1 MAKKTKNKPAI
12 TNRDDKIAAV
22 KRFFRSN
29 LKNLLDSQPK
39 RHIVFILIITALTL
53 LVYSNTFHS
62 PFIFDDSSSISKNM
76 SVRNFSF
83 RIFKSALRPVTY
95 MTFAFN
101 YKLNGLDTFGYH
113 VFNNVLHI
121 LNGIIIYFFIF
132 ITLIRWKTPEKLTL
146 KPDIIAFAGALIFA
160 VHPIQTESVTYISSR
175 SEELAA
181 FFTILGMLFFTLWVK
196 THNEKLLYVLMPVTF
211 YLGFFSK
218 QTAVVLPVLMIIYDF
233 FFVAELSIRNVLKR
247 WLIYMFIGIVGV
259 YGLYRNFFTSAG
271 LDLGADKSSSAAAAV
286 PRSVGFHQVGD
297 LLGSY
302 EYFCTQ
308 LRVIVKYIQLMFFPV
323 GQNLDYD
330 FPPSKSLFEPTVIIS
345 GLILLAVIALAIWLI
360 PRMRLISFGILWFF
374 IALAP
379 TSSFVPILDVI
390 FEHRLYLPSV
400 GFILAFVLAVD
411 QFPLQKKPEISS
423 A

>member
-1 MAKKTKNKPAI
+1 MAKKSRNKPASAKSENKKASI
-12 TNRDDKIAAV
+12 
-22 KRFFRSN
+22 KRPPRRI
-29 LKNLLDSQPK
+29 LKKLLDSQPK

-53 LVYSNTFHS
+53 LVYSNTFYS
-62 PFIFDDSSSISKNM
+62 PFILDDSISIRNNM
-76 SVRNFSF
+76 MVRNFSF
-83 RIFKSALRPVTY
+83 NIFKSALRPVTY

-101 YKLNGLDTFGYH
+101 YKINGFNTFGYH
-113 VFNNVLHI
+113 VFNNILHI
-121 LNGIIIYFFIF
+121 LNAIIIYFFIF
-132 ITLIRWKTPEKLTL
+132 ITLIRWKIPVKPSL

-160 VHPIQTESVTYISSR
+160 LHPIQTESVTYISSR

-181 FFTILGMLFFTLWVK
+181 FFTILGMLFFALWVK
-196 THNEKLLYVLMPVTF
+196 TSREKLLYVLMPVTF

-218 QTAVVLPVLMIIYDF
+218 QTAVVLPVFVVIYDF
-233 FFVAELSIRNVLKR
+233 FFVADLSIRNVLKR
-247 WLIYMFIGIVGV
+247 WLIYIFIGIVGV
-259 YGLYRNFFTSAG
+259 YGLYRNFFTAAG
-271 LDLGADKSSSAAAAV
+271 LDLGADKSSSAAVAA
-286 PRSVGFHQVGD
+286 PSVGFHQVGD
-297 LLGSY
+297 LLGPY

-400 GFILAFVLAVD
+400 GFILAFVLAID
-411 QFPLQKKPEISS
+411 QFPLQKKPGISS